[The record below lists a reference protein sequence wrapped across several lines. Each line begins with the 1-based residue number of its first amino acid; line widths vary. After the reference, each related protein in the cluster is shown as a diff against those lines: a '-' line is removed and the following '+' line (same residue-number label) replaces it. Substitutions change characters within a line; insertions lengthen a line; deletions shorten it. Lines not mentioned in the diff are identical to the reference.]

1 MKIWSWFTNLKLRYK
16 LIIFALILS
25 LIPIGVISYLL
36 EKTASKTIIEMMKI
50 RTAAISKA
58 RVGRL
63 TDWFEAH
70 AVDAKYLAIT
80 RRVHDHLAA
89 LSPLFKELGESG
101 AKNALREGAKDS
113 PFYAAYLNAE
123 PTYKNAEMAWKI
135 RDILLIDADGNI
147 LITAGRRADLFTN
160 LNTGSF
166 ANTALAKLFNK
177 MMRAPAGTA
186 ELSVFEFYSATNRI
200 EAFVASP
207 ILSEGRH
214 VGVLA
219 IMVPLDEMNA
229 ILQDREGLGETGE
242 SVLVNLSD
250 FLMRSDSR
258 FFTQSTMLK
267 QKVDTLATRNAA
279 KGETGVVIT
288 PDYQG
293 TDSIIAYQPF
303 KLLGVDEA
311 VTTKFSLEEALKPVV
326 EMQKTVAYTALIIL
340 VGVLLF
346 AFFMANALANPIIRI
361 SGVIRKIAA
370 ERDFTLEIPVES
382 QDETGAMAT
391 EVNRMVGMLNNIFVE
406 VAGASGNVDKGAG
419 EMFQRASGNK
429 ARAENEEKRMSEI
442 GQTVQEMGGT
452 ANEVSQASEAQREAA
467 ILSSEH
473 IEKLT
478 AMMMEIKS
486 SASRQLDNVKEATS
500 RVVAMGETGAL
511 VVATAGKQG
520 EAVARVTAAINEI
533 ARAVDEMT
541 NVASRST
548 DIGRQVLQAAE
559 QGAHSVNATVA
570 GMHSIAESSDQIS
583 EIISVITEIAEQTNL
598 LALNAAI
605 EAARAGAHGKGFAV
619 VADEVGKLA
628 QRSSEAAK
636 EITSLIKDSTARVRE
651 GTALTDQSQVAL
663 KKIAEGGENNM
674 KAIEDISRSAAVLA
688 SETSQ
693 VNSMMDEL
701 NALAQ
706 QIASNAG
713 QQGSRREAAQK
724 ALSELMDSSNTIA
737 RLTDNADK
745 ASSSIQEEMGGVA
758 KRTEYM
764 KDLTG
769 MQAVRSRRLIEIT
782 EMSLQAARQT
792 VDGAGKV
799 VEITG
804 DLKTLSQTLTE
815 QVQQFKLRGLQQ
827 QQKGTGRS
835 TGTWLA

>member
-520 EAVARVTAAINEI
+520 EAVGKVTAAVDEF
-533 ARAVDEMT
+533 ARAVEEMT
-541 NVASRST
+541 TVAVRST
-548 DIGRQVLQAAE
+548 DYGKQVLQAADE
-559 QGAHSVNATVA
+559 GRASVNATVE
-570 GMHSIAESSDQIS
+570 GMRAIAESSDQIS

-636 EITSLIKDSTARVRE
+636 EITQLIKDSAARVTE
-651 GTALTDQSQVAL
+651 GTNLTDQSAMAL
-663 KKIAEGGENNM
+663 LKIAEGGEVNM
-674 KAIEDISRSAAVLA
+674 RAIEEISGTATLLA
-688 SETSQ
+688 KGTS
-693 VNSMMDEL
+693 NIHNMMQEL

-706 QIASNAG
+706 EIATHAG
-713 QQGSRREAAQK
+713 QQRERREAAQK
-724 ALSELMDSSNTIA
+724 ALATVEKNAERIADLVSEVQRGATSVDEEMRGIVRRTEQIEDMTSAQASRSK
-737 RLTDNADK
+737 RLT
-745 ASSSIQEEMGGVA
+745 
-758 KRTEYM
+758 
-764 KDLTG
+764 
-769 MQAVRSRRLIEIT
+769 EIT
-782 EMSLQAARQT
+782 DETLKGALQT
-792 VDGAGKV
+792 TEGAGQV
-799 VEITG
+799 VSITEN
-804 DLKTLSQTLTE
+804 LAKLSQILT
-815 QVQQFKLRGLQQ
+815 
-827 QQKGTGRS
+827 KGGRN
-835 TGTWLA
+835 

>member
-16 LIIFALILS
+16 LMIFALILS

-50 RTAAISKA
+50 RTSAISKA

-63 TDWFEAH
+63 TDWFESH
-70 AVDAKYLAIT
+70 ALDAKYLAVT

-89 LSPLFKELGESG
+89 LSPLFKELGETG
-101 AKNALREGAKDS
+101 AKAAFREAAKDS
-113 PFYAAYLNAE
+113 PFYTAYMNAE

-147 LITAGRRADLFTN
+147 LVTAGRRSDLFTN
-160 LNTGSF
+160 LNTGTY

-177 MMRAPAGTA
+177 MMRAPVGTA
-186 ELSVFEFYSATNRI
+186 ELGLFELYAPTNRI

-207 ILSEGRH
+207 VISEGRH
-214 VGVLA
+214 VGVIA

-242 SVLVNLSD
+242 SALVNLSD

-258 FFTQSTMLK
+258 FSTQSTMLK

-288 PDYQG
+288 PDYRG
-293 TDSIIAYQPF
+293 IESIIAYHPF
-303 KLLGVDEA
+303 KLLGMDEV

-340 VGVLLF
+340 IGVLLF

-382 QDETGAMAT
+382 HDETGSMAT

-429 ARAENEEKRMSEI
+429 TRAENEEKRMTEI

-520 EAVARVTAAINEI
+520 EAVARVTAAVNEI
-533 ARAVDEMT
+533 ARSVDEMT
-541 NVASRST
+541 SVASRST
-548 DIGRQVLQAAE
+548 DIGRQVLSAAE

-570 GMHSIAESSDQIS
+570 GMRSIAESSEQIS

-636 EITSLIKDSTARVRE
+636 EITQLIKDSTARVRE
-651 GTALTDQSQVAL
+651 GTNLTDQSQVAL
-663 KKIAEGGENNM
+663 KKIAEGGETNM
-674 KAIEDISRSAAVLA
+674 KAIEDISRSAMVLT

-693 VNSMMDEL
+693 VHNMMDEL

-724 ALSELMDSSNTIA
+724 ALSELMDSSDTIA
-737 RLTDNADK
+737 RLTDDADK
-745 ASSSIQEEMGGVA
+745 ESSRIQEEMGGVA

-804 DLKTLSQTLTE
+804 DLKTLSQALTE
-815 QVQQFKLRGLQQ
+815 QVQQFRLRGLQQ